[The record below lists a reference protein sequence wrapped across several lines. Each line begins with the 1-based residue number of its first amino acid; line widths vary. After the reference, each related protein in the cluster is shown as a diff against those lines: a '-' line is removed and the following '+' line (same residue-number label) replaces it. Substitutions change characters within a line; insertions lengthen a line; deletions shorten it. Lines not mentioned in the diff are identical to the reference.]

1 MCCSY
6 FIFSSAFNHLRLIF
20 SVFSC
25 RKTSPE
31 LLHKQAS
38 YSALIFQSH
47 GSITAGSSIR
57 SQLHTS
63 KNSYFIM
70 MRSSEPEPASEVV
83 WILSRSLNALQSPE
97 QIQSTL
103 TWLKCMHYRWQS
115 MSKNTIKLQ
124 AFVFMKESA
133 LYYRSYVCYRF
144 KVLKFSWIKAEL
156 HSKTFLV
163 AICGVTNDTACHLN
177 FTYQQYNMGLLVK
190 STVFLRWK
198 RTLSYPD
205 LPIHSLLVLTLIW

>member
-63 KNSYFIM
+63 KSSYFIM
-70 MRSSEPEPASEVV
+70 MRSSEPEPAREAV
-83 WILSRSLNALQSPE
+83 WILSRSLNALQSSE

-103 TWLKCMHYRWQS
+103 TWLTCMHYRWQS
-115 MSKNTIKLQ
+115 MSKKHDQVTSFCVHEGISVILSIICLLSIQSFK
-124 AFVFMKESA
+124 VFM
-133 LYYRSYVCYRF
+133 
-144 KVLKFSWIKAEL
+144 
-156 HSKTFLV
+156 
-163 AICGVTNDTACHLN
+163 D
-177 FTYQQYNMGLLVK
+177 
-190 STVFLRWK
+190 
-198 RTLSYPD
+198 
-205 LPIHSLLVLTLIW
+205 

>member
-38 YSALIFQSH
+38 YSALMFQSH

-63 KNSYFIM
+63 KSSYFMM
-70 MRSSEPEPASEVV
+70 MRSSEPEPASEAV
-83 WILSRSLNALQSPE
+83 WILSRSLNALQSSE

-103 TWLKCMHYRWQS
+103 SWLKCMHYRWQS
-115 MSKNTIKLQ
+115 MSKKHNQVTSVCVHEGISVILSVICLLSIQSFK
-124 AFVFMKESA
+124 VFM
-133 LYYRSYVCYRF
+133 
-144 KVLKFSWIKAEL
+144 
-156 HSKTFLV
+156 
-163 AICGVTNDTACHLN
+163 D
-177 FTYQQYNMGLLVK
+177 
-190 STVFLRWK
+190 
-198 RTLSYPD
+198 
-205 LPIHSLLVLTLIW
+205 